1 MIASATSKSAAIW
14 RRTLSMPWMDW
25 KEGKR
30 VISTVASKSASIVRA
45 RRLLSIQHQCCCRSY
60 FTNTDEIKRYDPYA
74 QLGLQYGDGATLADI
89 KRAYKAKSL
98 ELHPDRNPGNKAA
111 AQRAFADLQ
120 RAYET
125 LVKVHSNLNGMNS
138 EKDAEWRT
146 SVWRNGDRLA
156 INRTDVAGVRKKR
169 PAPAASL
176 QSTAAQAGLIGSL
189 TTMARP
195 AEFIGN
201 GSKKATPS
209 SSVGRGLNKWV
220 KLKEL
225 KPWNGKAATRASD
238 FQTSTKNQQ
247 EEKERHTP
255 R

>member
-1 MIASATSKSAAIW
+1 MLSTAA
-14 RRTLSMPWMDW
+14 P
-25 KEGKR
+25 
-30 VISTVASKSASIVRA
+30 KSASILRA
-45 RRLLSIQHQCCCRSY
+45 RRIISIQHQGCCRSY
-60 FTNTDEIKRYDPYA
+60 FTNTEVIKRYDPYA

-89 KRAYKAKSL
+89 KRAYKARSL

-138 EKDAEWRT
+138 EKDDEWRT

-156 INRTDVAGVRKKR
+156 MNRTDVAGVRKKR

-176 QSTAAQAGLIGSL
+176 QSTAAHAGLIVGSL

-201 GSKKATPS
+201 GEKATPS
-209 SSVGRGLNKWV
+209 SSVGRGQNKWV
-220 KLKEL
+220 KPKEF
-225 KPWNGKAATRASD
+225 KPWNGKAAARASD

-247 EEKERHTP
+247 QEKETYTR
-255 R
+255 